1 MARDVRRE
9 MDWLKARV
17 QHERDRK
24 RGRVLNIKMS
34 NYLFKTEER
43 TILEVV
49 GPERKQIT
57 FVKEEDQ
64 ECIREDW
71 AGTPHISE
79 LQADDDL
86 FPPSDVEE
94 LSMGGEVDTLAMSV
108 RQTWKRLIDG
118 QCGIISIKDRSSDF
132 ALLPS
137 QVAGLVPQGS
147 KSDGKWNTKEH
158 LSPTDERRIARFAQ
172 YAMVASEEALN
183 DAGWFPKKE
192 NDLEATGVYMGSGIG
207 SLDDVYDTTVAYEK
221 GGYRKVSPLFV
232 PRLLINLAA
241 GHISMRHGF
250 KGPNHAATTACTT
263 GAHSIGD
270 ASRLIQFGDADVMI
284 AGGAESCIHPLAISG
299 FSRARSLATE
309 FNDRPL
315 ESSRPFDRERDGFV
329 IGEGA
334 GVVVLEEFEHAK
346 KRGANI
352 YAEVAGYGL
361 SSDAYHMTAP
371 REDGQGP
378 RLAMK
383 HALRHAGI
391 KPSAVDYVNA
401 HATSTPLGDAAE
413 NRAIKEL
420 LLGEDGKDAACSVE
434 SIFTIL
440 GMHHNTLPPTLNL
453 QNPGDPADEFDCNYV
468 AHAAQ
473 QHGVH
478 VALSNSFGFGGTNA
492 SLCFHHISAIDLMT
506 RRLIAAGQRPVTVG
520 MFFSLGHSTVVIIT
534 SLVVAGTA
542 AAVSDKFGNFER
554 VGGIIGTSV
563 SAAFLLLLGLMNIY
577 ILYKLIVQ
585 MRKMIASD
593 PGSEHEEFKI
603 QGGGCLFPILQ
614 KLFKLVDR
622 PWKMYPLGVLF
633 GLGFDTSSE
642 IAILGIS
649 SIQATKGTS
658 IWLILIFPLLFT
670 AGMCLLDTTDG
681 ALMMSLYT
689 STQLA
694 RDPIAIC
701 YYSIVLTVI
710 TVVVATIIGTVQFL
724 NLVLNVAEPHG
735 KFWDGVEKLGDAWD
749 IVGGAICGTFILF
762 GGLSVLLYKP
772 WRRRIDRKRVN
783 NAHFEP
789 LPQENEIAEPDE
801 EDPRGVPASIT
812 TYTKDVD
819 VNVNVEPVGAT
830 DIAGPAHR

>member
-24 RGRVLNIKMS
+24 RGRVLNIEMS

-43 TILEVV
+43 TIPEVI

-57 FVKEEDQ
+57 FVKEEDR
-64 ECIREDW
+64 EYIREDR

-94 LSMGGEVDTLAMSV
+94 LSV

-118 QCGIISIKDRSSDF
+118 QCGIISIKDRSSEF

-158 LSPTDERRIARFAQ
+158 LSPTDERRMARFAQ

-241 GHISMRHGF
+241 GHISMRYGF

-334 GVVVLEEFEHAK
+334 GVVILEEFEHAK

-413 NRAIKEL
+413 NRAIKDL
-420 LLGEDGKDAACSVE
+420 LLGEDGKDAASKINVSSTKGAIGHLLGAAGSVE
-434 SIFTIL
+434 SIFTVL

-468 AHAAQ
+468 ANAAQ
-473 QHGVH
+473 QHSVT

-492 SLCFHHISAIDLMT
+492 SLCF
-506 RRLIAAGQRPVTVG
+506 
-520 MFFSLGHSTVVIIT
+520 
-534 SLVVAGTA
+534 
-542 AAVSDKFGNFER
+542 
-554 VGGIIGTSV
+554 
-563 SAAFLLLLGLMNIY
+563 
-577 ILYKLIVQ
+577 
-585 MRKMIASD
+585 RKI
-593 PGSEHEEFKI
+593 
-603 QGGGCLFPILQ
+603 
-614 KLFKLVDR
+614 
-622 PWKMYPLGVLF
+622 
-633 GLGFDTSSE
+633 
-642 IAILGIS
+642 
-649 SIQATKGTS
+649 
-658 IWLILIFPLLFT
+658 
-670 AGMCLLDTTDG
+670 
-681 ALMMSLYT
+681 
-689 STQLA
+689 
-694 RDPIAIC
+694 
-701 YYSIVLTVI
+701 
-710 TVVVATIIGTVQFL
+710 
-724 NLVLNVAEPHG
+724 
-735 KFWDGVEKLGDAWD
+735 
-749 IVGGAICGTFILF
+749 
-762 GGLSVLLYKP
+762 
-772 WRRRIDRKRVN
+772 
-783 NAHFEP
+783 
-789 LPQENEIAEPDE
+789 
-801 EDPRGVPASIT
+801 
-812 TYTKDVD
+812 
-819 VNVNVEPVGAT
+819 
-830 DIAGPAHR
+830 